1 MKKHTLAIA
10 IGCAVAGLVAGCGGS
25 GSPSAQAPAFAA
37 MTGSASGGGAAV
49 KATRWA
55 SVKFGGG
62 GYVPGLVFHPTSPDV
77 LYARTDVGGAYRWDP
92 ATSTW
97 IAITDGFGPDE
108 GGYHGSET
116 MALDPNDDQRVYM
129 SGGMYVKADNRARL
143 YISTDRGDHWTHV
156 DLPFP
161 AGSNNQGRAIG
172 ERLMVDPNDPT
183 ILFYGTR
190 TAGLWK
196 STDRG
201 QTWHQVTSLATLTM
215 TQAQIDSTWWSS
227 PVGVEQVIFDT
238 GTKGAGSAT
247 QTIYTAVAPDYA
259 GMAGLAY
266 SLYKTT
272 DGGASWTGIP
282 VPADVTGY
290 IIPHMV
296 RAQDGMMYVAFT
308 QGVGPGASGSAAL
321 YKFDG
326 TQWTLLKRYDN
337 TQWTSFGIGGLSV
350 SGTGSATR
358 IALGVTNSWGNWDG
372 QPVVQLSD
380 DAGATWREIA
390 STAPHI
396 PDGGFSGWMDDVEI
410 DPNNPER
417 ILHVSGGGVWET
429 RNASAAKPTWTNP
442 VDGIEEVATKAL
454 MAPPPGANYTLLRAG
469 LDIGVTVQTELLK
482 KPTRTSGEWFS
493 SAFGIDTAWSNP
505 AYIAAIGA
513 AAYKTPDIL
522 GAYSTDAG
530 VTWTAFA
537 TNHPDA
543 KAHQDEAASIAV
555 TKPGSAV
562 WAPSYSV
569 PAWTADNGNT
579 WTYTNLPPL
588 ANAWVSRGYHVVADR
603 KNPNKVYAYNSGGA
617 WWQQWGETARFFVST
632 DGGHTFAEST
642 AFPNSG
648 TTLNSFQQ
656 TAVAV
661 NPNVEGDI
669 WLVDG
674 FNILH
679 STDSGASWTKLNV
692 TASIPNPDNAYEP
705 KKYGATS
712 IALGKA
718 PAGAKYSASIYI
730 VGVINGTWG
739 VHRSDDGGVTWTRFN
754 DDLHQYGGIGTL
766 AADQTVPGRLYMS
779 GAARG
784 VLFSY

>member
-1 MKKHTLAIA
+1 MHKMRLIALAGI
-10 IGCAVAGLVAGCGGS
+10 VAGLAAGCGGNDR
-25 GSPSAQAPAFAA
+25 
-37 MTGSASGGGAAV
+37 TGATILAGTFGTATASGGGAAV
-49 KATRWA
+49 KPTRWA

-62 GYVPGLVFHPTSPDV
+62 GYVPGLIFHPTSPDV

-92 ATSTW
+92 AAAAW

-116 MALDPNDDQRVYM
+116 MALDPTDDTRVYM

-201 QTWHQVTSLATLTM
+201 QTWNQVTSLATLTM

-238 GTKGAGSAT
+238 GTKGTGSAT

-259 GMAGLAY
+259 GMAGLTY

-282 VPADVTGY
+282 VPADVAGY
-290 IIPHMV
+290 IVPHMV

-326 TQWTLLKRYDN
+326 THWTLLKRYDN

-350 SGTGSATR
+350 SGTGAATR
-358 IALGVTNSWGNWDG
+358 IALGVTNSWGNWAG

-482 KPTRTSGEWFS
+482 KPTRTSGAWFS

-513 AAYKTPDIL
+513 AAYDTPDIL

-555 TKPGSAV
+555 TKPGSAI

-632 DGGHTFAEST
+632 DGGHTFAESA

-648 TTLNSFQQ
+648 PALNSFQQ

-661 NPNVEGDI
+661 NPNAEGDI

-679 STDSGASWTKLNV
+679 STDSGANWTKLNV

-730 VGVINGTWG
+730 VGVIDGTWG

-766 AADQTVPGRLYMS
+766 AADQNVPGRLYMS

>member
-1 MKKHTLAIA
+1 
-10 IGCAVAGLVAGCGGS
+10 
-25 GSPSAQAPAFAA
+25 
-37 MTGSASGGGAAV
+37 
-49 KATRWA
+49 
-55 SVKFGGG
+55 
-62 GYVPGLVFHPTSPDV
+62 
-77 LYARTDVGGAYRWDP
+77 
-92 ATSTW
+92 
-97 IAITDGFGPDE
+97 
-108 GGYHGSET
+108 
-116 MALDPNDDQRVYM
+116 
-129 SGGMYVKADNRARL
+129 
-143 YISTDRGDHWTHV
+143 
-156 DLPFP
+156 
-161 AGSNNQGRAIG
+161 
-172 ERLMVDPNDPT
+172 
-183 ILFYGTR
+183 
-190 TAGLWK
+190 
-196 STDRG
+196 
-201 QTWHQVTSLATLTM
+201 
-215 TQAQIDSTWWSS
+215 
-227 PVGVEQVIFDT
+227 
-238 GTKGAGSAT
+238 
-247 QTIYTAVAPDYA
+247 
-259 GMAGLAY
+259 MAGLAY

-296 RAQDGMMYVAFT
+296 RARDGMMYVAFT

-326 TQWTLLKRYDN
+326 SQWTLLKRYDN

>member
-1 MKKHTLAIA
+1 MHKMRLIALAGI
-10 IGCAVAGLVAGCGGS
+10 VAGLAAGCGGNDR
-25 GSPSAQAPAFAA
+25 
-37 MTGSASGGGAAV
+37 TGATILAGTFGTATASGGGAAV
-49 KATRWA
+49 KPTRWA

-62 GYVPGLVFHPTSPDV
+62 GYVPGLIFHPTSPDV

-92 ATSTW
+92 AAAAW

-116 MALDPNDDQRVYM
+116 MALDPTDDTRVYM

-201 QTWHQVTSLATLTM
+201 QTWNQVTSLATLTM

-238 GTKGAGSAT
+238 GTKGTGSAT

-259 GMAGLAY
+259 GMAGLTY

-282 VPADVTGY
+282 VPADVAGY
-290 IIPHMV
+290 IVPHMV

-326 TQWTLLKRYDN
+326 THWTLLKRYDN

-350 SGTGSATR
+350 SGTGAATR
-358 IALGVTNSWGNWDG
+358 IALGVTNSWGNWAG

-482 KPTRTSGEWFS
+482 KPTRTSGAWFS

-513 AAYKTPDIL
+513 AAYDTPDIL

-555 TKPGSAV
+555 TKPGSAI

-648 TTLNSFQQ
+648 PALNSFQQ

-679 STDSGASWTKLNV
+679 STDSGANWTKLNV

-705 KKYGATS
+705 TKYGATS

-730 VGVINGTWG
+730 VGVIDGTWG

>member
-1 MKKHTLAIA
+1 MHKMRLIALAGI
-10 IGCAVAGLVAGCGGS
+10 VAGLAAGCGGNDR
-25 GSPSAQAPAFAA
+25 
-37 MTGSASGGGAAV
+37 TGGTILAGTTATASGGAAAV

-62 GYVPGLVFHPTSPDV
+62 GYVPGLIFHPTSPDV

-92 ATSTW
+92 AASTW
-97 IAITDGFGPDE
+97 VAITDGFGPDE

-116 MALDPNDDQRVYM
+116 MALDPNDDMRVYM

-201 QTWHQVTSLATLTM
+201 LTWHQVTSLATLTM

-238 GTKGAGSAT
+238 NTRGTGGAT

-259 GMAGLAY
+259 GMAGLDY

-282 VPADVTGY
+282 VPADVAGY

-326 TQWTLLKRYDN
+326 IHWTLLKRYDN
-337 TQWTSFGIGGLSV
+337 TQWTSFGFGGLSV

-358 IALGVTNSWGNWDG
+358 IALGVTNSWGNWEG

-482 KPTRTSGEWFS
+482 KPTRTSGAWIS

-513 AAYKTPDIL
+513 AAYDTPDIL

-648 TTLNSFQQ
+648 TALNQFQQ

-661 NPNVEGDI
+661 NPDVEGDI

-679 STDSGASWTKLNV
+679 STDSGANWTKLNV

-705 KKYGATS
+705 TKYGATS